1 MIVMNL
7 KDKSVIVFQIKIIL
21 FIGNSL
27 LKVPLL
33 RKKKRVTFSKV
44 FLEI

>member
-7 KDKSVIVFQIKIIL
+7 KEKSIIVFQIKIIL

-33 RKKKRVTFSKV
+33 RKKETYN
-44 FLEI
+44 FLKSFP